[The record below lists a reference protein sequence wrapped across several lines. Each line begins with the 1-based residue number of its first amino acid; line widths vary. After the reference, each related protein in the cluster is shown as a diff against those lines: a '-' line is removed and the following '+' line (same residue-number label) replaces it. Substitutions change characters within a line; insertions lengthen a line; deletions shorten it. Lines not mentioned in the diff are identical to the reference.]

1 MTARY
6 RSSYDK
12 GNPDVPVNGHLAAFR
27 HDWETN
33 RWEVAEDPFRT
44 TPNEIGQEQ
53 VSFWITPVRG
63 NNGAERAE
71 EYAFSQAVL
80 DHFHDGLLMEYV
92 ELEGEP
98 LQAKTSPAEH
108 VRNGVCLICGDGVLN
123 DGSHIDPERHE
134 KALWKA
140 GVFETEGVMPEYL
153 AEQIRKG
160 SLGGYSIEGKDI

>member
-33 RWEVAEDPFRT
+33 RWEHSEDPEGM
-44 TPNEIGQEQ
+44 TPEVSQL
-53 VSFWITPVRG
+53 SFWNTPARPYG
-63 NNGAERAE
+63 PERAE